1 METKEYRMLQSGES
15 PDFGIFEE
23 NQIITLPVNIG
34 DPLVARG
41 VAEEV
46 KSTKKTT
53 QASAPDTEA

>member
-15 PDFGIFEE
+15 PDFGLFTEGD
-23 NQIITLPVNIG
+23 IITLPVNIG

-46 KSTKKTT
+46 I
-53 QASAPDTEA
+53 